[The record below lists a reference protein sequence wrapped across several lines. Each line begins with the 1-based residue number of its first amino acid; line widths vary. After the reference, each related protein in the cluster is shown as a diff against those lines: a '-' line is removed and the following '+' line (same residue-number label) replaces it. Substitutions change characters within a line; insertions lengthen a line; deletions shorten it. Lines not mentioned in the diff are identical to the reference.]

1 MVPALGATSPWESNV
16 LLRPS
21 RLSTWLNPV
30 RASIETFTILADRF
44 RDLVWQP
51 LKTSLTCT
59 LPCFQTCHHWFGG
72 ACRFLLS
79 LFAIL
84 VEGAVSSFTERLPR
98 LWTNTLPMV
107 LKAESKTVIQ
117 PRASS
122 LLHSLQHFAGTL
134 VWEDGGPDGMLRRW
148 WLSWSLK
155 QILSRNFTHAGTKE
169 HSWKSLWNS
178 RGCVFS
184 GLSDCVT
191 PLTVAPQTP
200 VSMEFSTQEYWS
212 GLPFP
217 TSGDLPDPGIKT
229 AIPAFAGRFSIA
241 STTWEAPNSS

>member
-1 MVPALGATSPWESNV
+1 MCFWDHLDCKHDWTLWGPLIKCLRSLQTDSEISSGSRSRPASHIFFLAF
-16 LLRPS
+16 
-21 RLSTWLNPV
+21 RLVTTDLE
-30 RASIETFTILADRF
+30 ASAA
-44 RDLVWQP
+44 
-51 LKTSLTCT
+51 S
-59 LPCFQTCHHWFGG
+59 FG
-72 ACRFLLS
+72 

-107 LKAESKTVIQ
+107 LKAESKTVIP

-122 LLHSLQHFAGTL
+122 LLHSLKHFAGTL
-134 VWEDGGPDGMLRRW
+134 VWEDDGRGGMLRRW

-155 QILSRNFTHAGTKE
+155 QILSRNFMHTGTRE
-169 HSWKSLWNS
+169 NSWKPLWNS
-178 RGCVFS
+178 CCCVFS
-184 GLSDCVT
+184 GRSDCVT

-217 TSGDLPDPGIKT
+217 TSGDLPDPGI
-229 AIPAFAGRFSIA
+229 
-241 STTWEAPNSS
+241 